1 MNLHQ
6 TKRKFAKAPM
16 EIAVQYIDSQFSLK
30 VLQHSLK
37 HAIYQPID
45 SARIDIVYISPCP
58 AVQIQKSNKAI
69 RLLKNLSKWLMVF
82 GLLLPLKTS
91 PPPTLT
97 TFEKI
102 QSTGVLTIATTD
114 SIDPA
119 SPVPNLAYDTARRYA
134 KQLKVRLISKNY
146 PNAFAAKQA
155 LAQGQV
161 DMIIN
166 SPVDPFDNN
175 TKSKKSSKQRFDR
188 QWFDSVAILPVGC
201 HYRFNHLGQNGSQF
215 VINKN
220 STQLIDDTKAYL
232 CEPNNISTTYAMA
245 KFYQTNLLNG
255 YSQLHFERVIKHQL
269 PLYEAHFR
277 YFAQKYEHDWRLLV
291 AVAYQESHLNPN
303 AVSPT
308 GVQGIMMLTQDTAA
322 EMGVDD
328 RTDIADSISGGA
340 KYLHLL
346 NDKFS
351 DIPSSDRL
359 WFVLAAYNMGPNA
372 VRGIQ
377 DTLKEQEQDPTLW
390 YNFYRYLMDNAEQNP
405 RYRQCI
411 HYVTNIRAFLNE
423 LTSNDTQKSNA

>member
-1 MNLHQ
+1 M
-6 TKRKFAKAPM
+6 
-16 EIAVQYIDSQFSLK
+16 QYIDSQFSLK
-30 VLQHSLK
+30 MLQHSLR

-45 SARIDIVYISPCP
+45 STRIDVVYITYP
-58 AVQIQKSNKAI
+58 IILTKKSNKTI
-69 RLLKNLSKWLMVF
+69 KLLKHLTKWLMVF
-82 GLLLPLKTS
+82 GLLLPLKTLPS
-91 PPPTLT
+91 PTLT
-97 TFEKI
+97 AFEKI
-102 QSTGVLTIATTD
+102 KLTGTLTIATTD

-119 SPVPNLAYDTARRYA
+119 SPVSNLTYDTVRRYA
-134 KQLKVRLISKNY
+134 KQLKVRLVSKNY
-146 PNAFAAKQA
+146 PNTAAAKQA

-161 DMIIN
+161 DMMIN
-166 SPVDPFDNN
+166 SPADPLDNN
-175 TKSKKSSKQRFDR
+175 TTPSNNSKQRFDR
-188 QWFDSVAILPVGC
+188 QWFESVAILPVGC

-220 STQLIDDTKAYL
+220 NTQLIDDAKAYL

-255 YSQLHFERVIKHQL
+255 YSQWHFDRIIDHRL

-277 YFAQKYEHDWRLLV
+277 YFAQKYKHDWRLLV

-303 AVSPT
+303 AISPT

-328 RTDIADSISGGA
+328 RTDIADSIAGGA

-377 DTLKEQEQDPTLW
+377 DTLKEQGQDPTLW
-390 YNFYRYLMDNAEQNP
+390 YNFYRYLIDNAEQNP

-411 HYVTNIRAFLNE
+411 HYVTNIRAFFNE
-423 LTSNDTQKSNA
+423 LTASNT